1 MFDFNLYDNPK
12 PLKIFLCRP
21 DTHKAICEL
30 NGIVEDTCRL
40 KLAGNNQ
47 YELNFDYYRY
57 MDINGERIETNG
69 YDKLLIDTELF
80 VEKFGYFKLKYPPYT
95 DDGDKEMKSITAHSI
110 DCELENKELVNF
122 KVNTGEKDSAEYL
135 VTYDDGETE
144 SLLNEYTGLPYDYI
158 VFYNTFPEQL
168 TAFKSFVLGGG
179 AIDDAT
185 RNVTDATR
193 IAKFMEMIKLI
204 PRLFSKVVYDST
216 NDEHSLIEYMKIFY
230 KQDGVTVDKIQ
241 YKRSVLCAR
250 IDELFTFYTKYRNQ
264 LSLLTLAIEKCNCNW
279 SVGDI
284 DSSLVNKRFQFNVSE
299 NIYAFLTNDLASKTK
314 AIVDFDRINRKI
326 NVVLIENLGNDS
338 GVFLSKNSLINSV
351 NITCNEE
358 KLCTRYNVTGGN
370 DIDLRY
376 VNFGH
381 SRIDNID
388 YYLSVRDDSGNLVYV
403 SEELAEKYRQYKT
416 DIEIAREK
424 YIEYTKQYNQLNQD
438 IRAFKYRLPNDEVKN
453 DWDTYRLD
461 ELEGLVTVYNN
472 LLCTLKTLYNED
484 YGDRGYTNGEI
495 NENFMRTTEYWYDY
509 YAYKQVLDQLD
520 EAKNCK
526 LNDERYSEIDNEQII
541 AKIKAFET
549 EWSLYGTVELENK
562 IKSYI
567 ERMNVMIDG
576 GSIIIQANTDY
587 TPKTWSNL
595 SVEEK
600 KNYNSLEINYYYTEY
615 YKIYSEYVSCKTY
628 LDSLYPQLTQMESD
642 LADVTE
648 DRNNL
653 LKYVTLE
660 GYDRDELADL
670 VDLDTITSEIQY
682 SFTAT
687 EIGIITSLYIDSN
700 YSNENIL
707 TTSLDDT
714 VSTVDVEKELLEDAE
729 EELSKVSQPQL
740 TITTSID
747 NLLAIPE
754 FKGYNFDI
762 YNYVMLEYYKD
773 YYVKL
778 RLYEIEFNPV
788 MPEDE
793 ISVVFTNYINS
804 ASERSDLSYILQQSS
819 GGGSSSGGSG
829 GGSDGNFGESDD
841 IDVTISNTM
850 LAKLLNTEMFGSR
863 VTDVVLDTINIKTL
877 TARTATFKDLA
888 NGTTTIDGGCITTG
902 VIKSDNYNGT
912 STTNSNGLKSYD
924 IDNTTGSIIILKDPS
939 NNNVSRNGTFNFGGG
954 KLKWDGSNLTAQGRI
969 TAHTLSTGSKT
980 GYYDA
985 HDGLFIDK
993 DGNIAVGSAN
1003 TVEINKDG
1011 TFNFGNGQIIWNG
1024 TALSIG
1030 GYNTDNSYSGYV
1042 VDTTGY
1048 DNIINLYGYGTP
1060 TNVGYSAS
1068 EHNGKVYLNTS
1079 SGYLYQSNGNSWV
1092 FYRPQGAETN
1102 IVLPMISKGAKL
1114 IKQIN
1119 LTAENLSIN
1128 ANKID
1133 LTGYVTISSLGA
1145 NGTTTIDGGRIQTGV
1160 IKSRNYGNLSNANDP
1175 LSNTTGS
1182 ILVLDDGTFSFGGGK
1197 LKWDNTKL
1205 SIAGELSAGGKDSQ
1219 TSTVEGTFIDTN
1231 GNIFVG
1237 GYDTNYSDVQ
1247 TNGCAIKISNSG
1259 TIYTQ
1264 NYIMDSNSNVLYTQQ
1279 SQLTGGTLT
1288 FYRNGIRHGRINAG
1302 IMGTTKTLGLV
1313 TDNNAILGIGGF
1325 KSNGD
1330 VGLHTLIS
1338 STTNSNGDLVG
1349 KVETDNVY
1357 ADNIYTDYIYS
1368 QTSGVALDFK
1378 STLHIGY
1385 YDIQAFNYT
1394 TFVKVEANPDKLYLG
1409 THKDNDIPTYIRGSK
1424 IYLDGDSGVYLATG
1438 GAATTVSDENVKTL
1452 YEITSKYEN
1461 FFKRL
1466 NPTLYKYNQGGHRLH
1481 MGFGARAVEQALLSS
1496 GLTTE
1501 EFAGVVIEREHT
1513 IPSEVS
1519 YSGEDE
1525 YYEALYSL
1533 RYEEFTAL
1541 NTYMIQ
1547 KLMTKIQ
1554 ELETEIEQL
1563 KD

>member
-30 NGIVEDTCRL
+30 NGISEESCRL

-95 DDGDKEMKSITAHSI
+95 DDGSKEIKSITAHSI

-185 RNVTDATR
+185 RNVTDVTR

-216 NDEHSLIEYMKIFY
+216 NDKHSLIEYMKIFY
-230 KQDGVTVDKIQ
+230 AQDGVTVEKIQ

-279 SVGDI
+279 SVGEI
-284 DSSLVNKRFQFNVSE
+284 DSSLANKRFQFNVSE

-351 NITCNEE
+351 NINCNEE

-388 YYLSVRDDSGNLVYV
+388 YYLRVRDDNGNLVYV

-453 DWDTYRLD
+453 DWDTFRLD
-461 ELEGLVTVYNN
+461 ELEGFKTVYNN

-509 YAYKQVLDQLD
+509 YAYKKVLDQLD
-520 EAKNCK
+520 EAINCK

-562 IKSYI
+562 LKSYI

-576 GSIIIQANTDY
+576 GSIVIQANTDY

-628 LDSLYPQLTQMESD
+628 LDSLYPQLTQMESV
-642 LADVTE
+642 LAEVTE

-660 GYDRDELADL
+660 GYNRNRLADL
-670 VDLDTITSEIQY
+670 VDLDTITSEIDY

-754 FKGYNFDI
+754 FKDYNFDI

-819 GGGSSSGGSG
+819 GGSSSGGSG
-829 GGSDGNFGESDD
+829 GGSGGNFGESDD

-863 VTDVVLDTINIKTL
+863 VTDVVLNTINTKTL

-888 NGTTTIDGGCITTG
+888 NGTTTIDGGCIQTG
-902 VIKSDNYNGT
+902 IIKSNNYTHNE
-912 STTNSNGLKSYD
+912 
-924 IDNTTGSIIILKDPS
+924 
-939 NNNVSRNGTFNFGGG
+939 F
-954 KLKWDGSNLTAQGRI
+954 
-969 TAHTLSTGSKT
+969 
-980 GYYDA
+980 
-985 HDGLFIDK
+985 
-993 DGNIAVGSAN
+993 
-1003 TVEINKDG
+1003 DG
-1011 TFNFGNGQIIWNG
+1011 T
-1024 TALSIG
+1024 
-1030 GYNTDNSYSGYV
+1030 
-1042 VDTTGY
+1042 
-1048 DNIINLYGYGTP
+1048 
-1060 TNVGYSAS
+1060 
-1068 EHNGKVYLNTS
+1068 E
-1079 SGYLYQSNGNSWV
+1079 
-1092 FYRPQGAETN
+1092 
-1102 IVLPMISKGAKL
+1102 
-1114 IKQIN
+1114 
-1119 LTAENLSIN
+1119 
-1128 ANKID
+1128 
-1133 LTGYVTISSLGA
+1133 
-1145 NGTTTIDGGRIQTGV
+1145 
-1160 IKSRNYGNLSNANDP
+1160 
-1175 LSNTTGS
+1175 TGS
-1182 ILVLDDGTFSFGGGK
+1182 ILYLNDGTFSFGGGK
-1197 LKWDNTKL
+1197 LKWNGSALTVSGDITANSLTLGNGIDKVGTLPTGNVDPSTCTGFKVSQSGLLTASNAVIYGTIYASAGSFSGAVTASSL
-1205 SIAGELSAGGKDSQ
+1205 STGGKTSAAIGDGAYIDDEGNFTAGANKVQILKDGTFNFNDTLKWITTDTPHLEVNGIVKAMKFIAGEKVNAGSDKDG
-1219 TSTVEGTFIDTN
+1219 VFINSN
-1231 GNIFVG
+1231 GDFFVG
-1237 GYDTNYSDVQ
+1237 
-1247 TNGCAIKISNSG
+1247 KSG
-1259 TIYTQ
+1259 TNIGNAPLQISHTGE
-1264 NYIMDSNSNVLYTQQ
+1264 ITTVADSGAGYQYQNVL
-1279 SQLTGGTLT
+1279 SGGALT
-1288 FYRNGIRHGRINAG
+1288 FYRKNTADTDYSLHGRIDAG
-1302 IMGTTKTLGLV
+1302 IMNSTKTLGLV
-1313 TDNNAILGIGGF
+1313 TAPDTIFAFGKFANNDGTGG
-1325 KSNGD
+1325 
-1330 VGLHTLIS
+1330 VTMHTQLDS
-1338 STTNSNGDLVG
+1338 TGKLTTN
-1349 KVETDNVY
+1349 
-1357 ADNIYTDYIYS
+1357 NIYISTQPYGLSVEWSGNTAGIYFVGGGSGHEFLGVSSSRTNINTTTLWFGNSNYETSIYS
-1368 QTSGVALDFK
+1368 GNGV
-1378 STLHIGY
+1378 HV
-1385 YDIQAFNYT
+1385 N
-1394 TFVKVEANPDKLYLG
+1394 
-1409 THKDNDIPTYIRGSK
+1409 GS
-1424 IYLDGDSGVYLATG
+1424 ATNFY
-1438 GAATTVSDENVKTL
+1438 ATTAGSSDRRLKEKVSDL
-1452 YEITSKYEN
+1452 DKYEN
-1461 FFKRL
+1461 FYMQLKPLAYKFHDGLYGLPNEKTRWGYYAQDVL
-1466 NPTLYKYNQGGHRLH
+1466 EAYSNSNIDVEDEIFVSIKDTELSENEKEYINDDTLYQLNYQN
-1481 MGFGARAVEQALLSS
+1481 M
-1496 GLTTE
+1496 
-1501 EFAGVVIEREHT
+1501 I
-1513 IPSEVS
+1513 
-1519 YSGEDE
+1519 
-1525 YYEALYSL
+1525 
-1533 RYEEFTAL
+1533 AL
-1541 NTYMIQ
+1541 NTHMTQ
-1547 KLMTKIQ
+1547 KALIEIERLKA
-1554 ELETEIEQL
+1554 EIEQL
-1563 KD
+1563 KN

>member
-30 NGIVEDTCRL
+30 NGISEESCRL
-40 KLAGNNQ
+40 KLVGNNQ
-47 YELNFDYYRY
+47 YELSFEYLRY
-57 MDINGERIETNG
+57 IDINGERIETNG

-95 DDGDKEMKSITAHSI
+95 DDGSKEIKSITAHSI

-168 TAFKSFVLGGG
+168 AAFKSFVLGGG
-179 AIDDAT
+179 AIDDVT

-230 KQDGVTVDKIQ
+230 AQDGVTVEKIQ
-241 YKRSVLCAR
+241 YKLSVLCAR

-279 SVGDI
+279 SVGNI
-284 DSSLVNKRFQFNVSE
+284 DSSLANKRFQFNVSE

-388 YYLSVRDDSGNLVYV
+388 YYLSVRDDNGNLVYV
-403 SEELAEKYRQYKT
+403 SEELAEKYRQYKA

-461 ELEGLVTVYNN
+461 ELEGLKTVYNN

-509 YAYKQVLDQLD
+509 YAYNQVLDQLD
-520 EAKNCK
+520 EAINCK

-576 GSIIIQANTDY
+576 GSIVIQANTDY

-615 YKIYSEYVSCKTY
+615 YKVYSEYVSCKTY
-628 LDSLYPQLTQMESD
+628 LDSLYPQLIQMESD

-648 DRNNL
+648 DRNDL

-660 GYDRDELADL
+660 GYNRNRLADL
-670 VDLDTITSEIQY
+670 VDLDTITSEIKY

-707 TTSLDDT
+707 TTSLDDS

-829 GGSDGNFGESDD
+829 GSSGGNFGESDY

-863 VTDVVLDTINIKTL
+863 VTDIVLNTINIKTL

-924 IDNTTGSIIILKDPS
+924 IDNTTGSIIILKDPN

-954 KLKWDGSNLTAQGRI
+954 KLKWNGSALTVSGEITANSLTLGNGIDEVGTLPTGNVDPSTCTGFKVSQSGLLTASNAVIYGTI
-969 TAHTLSTGSKT
+969 YASAGSFSGAVTASSLSTGGKT
-980 GYYDA
+980 SAAIG
-985 HDGLFIDK
+985 DGAYIDK
-993 DGNIAVGSAN
+993 EGNFTAGAN
-1003 TVEINKDG
+1003 KVRILKDG
-1011 TFNFGNGQIIWNG
+1011 TFNFNDTLKWI
-1024 TALSIG
+1024 
-1030 GYNTDNSYSGYV
+1030 
-1042 VDTTGY
+1042 TTGTPHLEV
-1048 DNIINLYGYGTP
+1048 NGIVKAMNL
-1060 TNVGYSAS
+1060 
-1068 EHNGKVYLNTS
+1068 
-1079 SGYLYQSNGNSWV
+1079 
-1092 FYRPQGAETN
+1092 
-1102 IVLPMISKGAKL
+1102 
-1114 IKQIN
+1114 
-1119 LTAENLSIN
+1119 
-1128 ANKID
+1128 
-1133 LTGYVTISSLGA
+1133 
-1145 NGTTTIDGGRIQTGV
+1145 
-1160 IKSRNYGNLSNANDP
+1160 
-1175 LSNTTGS
+1175 
-1182 ILVLDDGTFSFGGGK
+1182 
-1197 LKWDNTKL
+1197 
-1205 SIAGELSAGGKDSQ
+1205 IAGEKVNAGSDKDG
-1219 TSTVEGTFIDTN
+1219 VFINSN
-1231 GNIFVG
+1231 GDFFVG
-1237 GYDTNYSDVQ
+1237 
-1247 TNGCAIKISNSG
+1247 KSG
-1259 TIYTQ
+1259 TNIGNAPLRISHTGE
-1264 NYIMDSNSNVLYTQQ
+1264 ITTVADSGAGYQYQNVL
-1279 SQLTGGTLT
+1279 SGGALT
-1288 FYRNGIRHGRINAG
+1288 FYRKNTADANYSLHGRIDAG
-1302 IMGTTKTLGLV
+1302 IMNSTKTLELV
-1313 TDNNAILGIGGF
+1313 TAPDTIFAFGKFANNDGTGG
-1325 KSNGD
+1325 
-1330 VGLHTLIS
+1330 VTIHTQLDS
-1338 STTNSNGDLVG
+1338 TGKLTTN
-1349 KVETDNVY
+1349 
-1357 ADNIYTDYIYS
+1357 NIYISTQPYGLSVESSGNTAGIYFVGGGSGHEFLGVSSSRANINTTTLWFGNSNYETSIYS
-1368 QTSGVALDFK
+1368 GNGV
-1378 STLHIGY
+1378 HV
-1385 YDIQAFNYT
+1385 N
-1394 TFVKVEANPDKLYLG
+1394 
-1409 THKDNDIPTYIRGSK
+1409 GS
-1424 IYLDGDSGVYLATG
+1424 ATNFY
-1438 GAATTVSDENVKTL
+1438 ATTAGSSDRRLKEKVSDL
-1452 YEITSKYEN
+1452 DKYEN
-1461 FFKRL
+1461 FYMQLKPLAYKFHDGLYGLPDEKTRWGYYAQDVLEAYSNSNIDVEDEIFVSVKDTELSENEKRYI
-1466 NPTLYKYNQGGHRLH
+1466 NDDTLYQLNYQN
-1481 MGFGARAVEQALLSS
+1481 M
-1496 GLTTE
+1496 
-1501 EFAGVVIEREHT
+1501 I
-1513 IPSEVS
+1513 
-1519 YSGEDE
+1519 
-1525 YYEALYSL
+1525 
-1533 RYEEFTAL
+1533 AL
-1541 NTYMIQ
+1541 NTHMTQ
-1547 KLMTKIQ
+1547 KALIEIERLKA
-1554 ELETEIEQL
+1554 EIEQL
-1563 KD
+1563 KN

>member
-30 NGIVEDTCRL
+30 NGISEESCRL

-47 YELNFDYYRY
+47 YELSFEYLRY
-57 MDINGERIETNG
+57 IDINGERIETNG

-95 DDGDKEMKSITAHSI
+95 DDGSKEIKSITAHSI

-230 KQDGVTVDKIQ
+230 AQDGVTVEKIQ

-279 SVGDI
+279 SVGEI
-284 DSSLVNKRFQFNVSE
+284 DSSLANKRFQFNVSE

-326 NVVLIENLGNDS
+326 NVVLIKNLGNDS

-351 NITCNEE
+351 NINCNEE

-388 YYLSVRDDSGNLVYV
+388 YYLSVRDDNGNLVYV
-403 SEELAEKYRQYKT
+403 SEELAEKYRQYKA

-453 DWDTYRLD
+453 DWDTFRLD
-461 ELEGLVTVYNN
+461 ELEGLKTVYNN

-520 EAKNCK
+520 EAINCK

-576 GSIIIQANTDY
+576 GSIVIQANTDY

-648 DRNNL
+648 DRNDL

-660 GYDRDELADL
+660 GYNRNRLADL
-670 VDLDTITSEIQY
+670 VDLDTITSETDY

-714 VSTVDVEKELLEDAE
+714 VSTVDVEKELLKDAK

-829 GGSDGNFGESDD
+829 GGSGGNFGESDD

-863 VTDVVLDTINIKTL
+863 VTDIVLDTINIKTL

-924 IDNTTGSIIILKDPS
+924 IDNTNGSIIILKDP
-939 NNNVSRNGTFNFGGG
+939 NNNNASRNGTFNFGGG
-954 KLKWDGSNLTAQGRI
+954 KLKWDGSNLSVNGVI
-969 TAHTLSTGSKT
+969 TATGGQIGNWIIEQNGKYLKGTSNIVSNESQYSVSLTDSKIGVTSSSYKDRYGFIVHNSTTHSGFCYYVREVVTGDETFFMLDEEVTKQGYARYVNGGVDFIQAYSGNNGVLIGYVDSSSHGTLHQYYKVNETANNDVRRGQLIPIGASEIPSYNPKYFDDDIQTDAGLHSYSNPLYKT
-980 GYYDA
+980 AKSLNGQYAYINNDVLKNNVLLA
-985 HDGLFIDK
+985 YTIEHIENGFTYLTASCNTDEVTPI
-993 DGNIAVGSAN
+993 IAVGVQLNGGVPSFSSAK
-1003 TVEINKDG
+1003 TIIYSDG
-1011 TFNFGNGQIIWNG
+1011 YMKTKGIE
-1024 TALSIG
+1024 SP
-1030 GYNTDNSYSGYV
+1030 
-1042 VDTTGY
+1042 
-1048 DNIINLYGYGTP
+1048 NIST
-1060 TNVGYSAS
+1060 
-1068 EHNGKVYLNTS
+1068 
-1079 SGYLYQSNGNSWV
+1079 
-1092 FYRPQGAETN
+1092 
-1102 IVLPMISKGAKL
+1102 
-1114 IKQIN
+1114 
-1119 LTAENLSIN
+1119 
-1128 ANKID
+1128 NKI
-1133 LTGYVTISSLGA
+1133 ISSVFQAEGD
-1145 NGTTTIDGGRIQTGV
+1145 NEFTITDG
-1160 IKSRNYGNLSNANDP
+1160 NYDE
-1175 LSNTTGS
+1175 
-1182 ILVLDDGTFSFGGGK
+1182 I
-1197 LKWDNTKL
+1197 
-1205 SIAGELSAGGKDSQ
+1205 
-1219 TSTVEGTFIDTN
+1219 
-1231 GNIFVG
+1231 
-1237 GYDTNYSDVQ
+1237 
-1247 TNGCAIKISNSG
+1247 
-1259 TIYTQ
+1259 
-1264 NYIMDSNSNVLYTQQ
+1264 
-1279 SQLTGGTLT
+1279 TLT
-1288 FYRNGIRHGRINAG
+1288 EYI
-1302 IMGTTKTLGLV
+1302 KKVL
-1313 TDNNAILGIGGF
+1313 
-1325 KSNGD
+1325 KS
-1330 VGLHTLIS
+1330 L
-1338 STTNSNGDLVG
+1338 
-1349 KVETDNVY
+1349 NV
-1357 ADNIYTDYIYS
+1357 I
-1368 QTSGVALDFK
+1368 
-1378 STLHIGY
+1378 
-1385 YDIQAFNYT
+1385 
-1394 TFVKVEANPDKLYLG
+1394 
-1409 THKDNDIPTYIRGSK
+1409 
-1424 IYLDGDSGVYLATG
+1424 
-1438 GAATTVSDENVKTL
+1438 
-1452 YEITSKYEN
+1452 
-1461 FFKRL
+1461 
-1466 NPTLYKYNQGGHRLH
+1466 
-1481 MGFGARAVEQALLSS
+1481 
-1496 GLTTE
+1496 
-1501 EFAGVVIEREHT
+1501 
-1513 IPSEVS
+1513 
-1519 YSGEDE
+1519 
-1525 YYEALYSL
+1525 
-1533 RYEEFTAL
+1533 
-1541 NTYMIQ
+1541 
-1547 KLMTKIQ
+1547 
-1554 ELETEIEQL
+1554 
-1563 KD
+1563 